1 MAKIKKSK
9 SFKYIHLKRGQSIL
23 FNAFIFHGSEQ
34 FLEDGLRISADIRI
48 QKYNS
53 PLLYKGSEYYSY
65 QRLK

>member
-34 FLEDGLRISADIRI
+34 FLEDGL
-48 QKYNS
+48 
-53 PLLYKGSEYYSY
+53 EYL
-65 QRLK
+65 QI